1 MIHITHDID
10 WLTPIHPL
18 AWIKTLTHGNKWLRF
33 SQLRNRSIFLEGI
46 QQLLNINENH
56 QTNSTWLIGASS
68 QHTFHRKGLRYKAN
82 DTEHQQT
89 LALLKDVGV
98 NVGLHSVSSEPIKNQ
113 AERLSN
119 LLAKPIHHHRSHF
132 LQFNPNTL
140 YTELQQAG
148 IHTDYS
154 LGVAREVHLSN
165 PITPIQ
171 GVHSIPTVLFDNSFF
186 FHPPEM
192 VFEQFKQVLKTA
204 QQRQQDVAILFH
216 PENFLI
222 QPALWEY
229 YQEVL
234 HLIKSNP

>member
-1 MIHITHDID
+1 M
-10 WLTPIHPL
+10 HPL
-18 AWIKTLTHGNKWLRF
+18 AWIKPLTHGNKWLRF
-33 SQLRNRSIFLEGI
+33 SQLRNRSVFLESI
-46 QQLLNINENH
+46 QQLLKINDIH

-68 QHTFHRKGLRYKAN
+68 QHTFHRKGLRYKAT
-82 DTEHQQT
+82 DTEHHQA
-89 LALLKDVGV
+89 LASLKDAGV
-98 NVGLHSVSSEPIKNQ
+98 TVGLHSVSTEPIITQ
-113 AERLSN
+113 ADRLSS

-132 LQFNPNTL
+132 LQFNPDTL

-154 LGVAREVHLSN
+154 SGVAREVQLSN

-171 GVHSIPTVLFDNSFF
+171 GVRSIPTVLFDNSFF

-204 QQRQQDVAILFH
+204 QQRGQDVAILFH

-222 QPALWEY
+222 QPALWEH

-234 HLIKSNP
+234 HLIKSNS